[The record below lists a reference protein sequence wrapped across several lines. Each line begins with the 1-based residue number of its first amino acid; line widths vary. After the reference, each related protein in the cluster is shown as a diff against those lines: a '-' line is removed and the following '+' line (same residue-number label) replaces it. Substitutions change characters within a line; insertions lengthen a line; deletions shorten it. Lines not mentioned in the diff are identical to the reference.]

1 MAVTVYIPTSFRRG
15 TNNRDRVEL
24 AAPDIRQLIKCRNIQ
39 DQLHAKDPQRHPRDA
54 RTAYFI
60 DPQDLLKIGRLEG
73 DGFDI
78 AVIYHS
84 HVDAGA
90 YFSPTDKQQ
99 ALIGG
104 EPTYPAATYIVT
116 SVVGG
121 RAEASAGF
129 RWNSGERDFPT
140 VVAAVTE
147 AAARGTSYGAPTAL
161 EVEMAEAITAAY
173 PSIELVRLVSSGTEA
188 ALSAIRVARGA
199 TGRELLLKFDGCYHG
214 HSDSLLVKAGSGGA
228 TFSIPDSAGVPAR
241 LAQLTLTAAFNDL
254 DGVRALSRARGRT
267 LD

>member
-1 MAVTVYIPTSFRRG
+1 MIVTVEELETIRHQAVDEYPRESCGVVLTRG
-15 TNNRDRVEL
+15 R
-24 AAPDIRQLIKCRNIQ
+24 ARQLIKCRNIQ

-73 DGFDI
+73 DGFDV

-99 ALIGG
+99 ALIDG
-104 EPTYPAATYIVT
+104 EPMYPAATYIVT

-129 RWNSGERDFPT
+129 RWNGVERDFTP
-140 VVAAVTE
+140 VDVGVDGWAWHERVLFAIGRLWEQVGLG
-147 AAARGTSYGAPTAL
+147 AR
-161 EVEMAEAITAAY
+161 
-173 PSIELVRLVSSGTEA
+173 
-188 ALSAIRVARGA
+188 
-199 TGRELLLKFDGCYHG
+199 
-214 HSDSLLVKAGSGGA
+214 
-228 TFSIPDSAGVPAR
+228 
-241 LAQLTLTAAFNDL
+241 
-254 DGVRALSRARGRT
+254 RGRSA
-267 LD
+267 